1 MTAFTLKIIALVS
14 MVIDHLAIAFPA
26 YFPIVFRAV
35 GRLAWPIF
43 AFLVAEGFRHTK
55 SQEKFL
61 MRLFVFAL
69 ISEIPY
75 DLVMGNEINFF
86 ANTNIFYTLFLGG
99 FAIYLFEKLKT
110 RYTLQTMA
118 VIGAIFPSVVLAEFL
133 TVDFGGMG
141 VLFVFAMYVI
151 QPKKIRLVAIGGF
164 ALSQF
169 IPLVMAYSLGFEIK
183 PTYLLMI
190 PFALVTVPLV
200 ACYNGKRG
208 FNAKWTKWLFYIA
221 YPAHLVLLEVV
232 ALLIL

>member
-14 MVIDHLAIAFPA
+14 MVIDHLAIAFPV
-26 YFPIVFRAV
+26 YFPIVFRAI

-61 MRLFVFAL
+61 MRLFIFAL

-99 FAIYLFEKLKT
+99 FSIFLFEKLKT
-110 RYTLQTMA
+110 RYTMQTMA
-118 VIGAIFPSVVLAEFL
+118 VIGAIFPAVLLAEFL
-133 TVDFGGMG
+133 TVDFGSMG
-141 VLFVFAMYVI
+141 VLFVFVMYAI
-151 QPKKIRLVAIGGF
+151 QPKNIRLVAMSGF
-164 ALSQF
+164 ALAQF
-169 IPLVMAYSLGFEIK
+169 IPLVMAYSMGFEIR
-183 PTYLLMI
+183 PAYLLMI

-200 ACYNGKRG
+200 AFYNGERG
-208 FNAKWTKWLFYIA
+208 LNAKWTKWLFYIA
-221 YPAHLVLLEVV
+221 YPAHLVVLVVVGLL
-232 ALLIL
+232 AS